1 MGIWE
6 LDLRSGAS
14 KHNLLHD
21 RIFGYETPQ
30 SSWSPEIF
38 LTHVHPEDLG
48 AVLKQIQIGEA
59 TGDVYF
65 ENRIVWP
72 DKSVHWIRTKGKVF
86 RDNAG
91 KPIRKTGT
99 VIDITEQ
106 RETEEKLKEASRYT
120 RSLIESS
127 VDPLVT
133 ISPEGKITD
142 VNAATEAVTGLA
154 RDRLIGS
161 DFSDYFTEPE
171 RARMGYEAV
180 FANGFVR
187 DFPLAIRHTSGK
199 TTQVLYNATVFKNRE
214 GRVEGVF
221 AAARDV
227 SERKILEEQLL
238 QAQKL
243 EAVGKLAGGVAHDF
257 NNIMAIVLGYAELI
271 KQDLPANDPIQ
282 DSVDCIRTAADRATQ
297 VTRQLL
303 AFSRKQIMKPKVI
316 NINTLITELSKML
329 ARLIGEN
336 VEIAL
341 SLAPDLAPVKADPTQ
356 IEQVLMNLA
365 VNARD
370 AMPGGGNL
378 TIATSNIS
386 LDRNYLETDES
397 VVPGKYVMLSV
408 KDTGKGMDEHTRSRA
423 FEPFFS
429 TKGKEGTGLGLS
441 IVYGIV
447 KQSGGYIRVH
457 SEPGYGTTFRIYLP
471 SVEAPVESEIVLE
484 RIPAPERG
492 VGTILVVEDEEAL
505 AKIVRVSLEKNGY
518 TVLSAA
524 SAEEALKMAVDCLTS
539 IDLLL
544 TDVIL
549 RGQMD
554 GFKLAAQFRSVR
566 PNSKVIYM
574 SGYSDALNSGRNP
587 MEPDA
592 ILLEKPFTTRKL
604 RSIIGEVL
612 KEKVT

>member
-6 LDLRSGAS
+6 LDLVSGAS
-14 KHNLLHD
+14 KQNLLHD

-30 SSWSPEIF
+30 SPWNQEIF
-38 LTHVHPEDLG
+38 LTHVHPDDLG
-48 AVLKQIQIGEA
+48 TVIKQIQIGDA
-59 TGDVYF
+59 TGNVYF
-65 ENRIVWP
+65 ENRIVWH

-91 KPIRKTGT
+91 KPMRKTGT

-106 RETEEKLKEASRYT
+106 REAEEKLKEASRYT

-127 VDPLVT
+127 VDPMLT

-142 VNAATEAVTGLA
+142 VNAAMETITGRS
-154 RDRLIGS
+154 RDLLIGS
-161 DFSDYFTEPE
+161 DFSEYCTEPE
-171 RARMGYEAV
+171 RARKGYEAV
-180 FANGFVR
+180 FANGSVR
-187 DFPLAIRHTSGK
+187 DFLLDIRHASEK

-214 GRVEGVF
+214 GRVQGVF
-221 AAARDV
+221 AAAHDI

-257 NNIMAIVLGYAELI
+257 NNIMAIILGYAELI
-271 KQDLPANDPIQ
+271 KQDLPASDPIQ

-329 ARLIGEN
+329 GRLIGEN

-341 SLAPDLAPVKADPTQ
+341 SLAPDLARVKADPTQ

-378 TIATSNIS
+378 TIATANIS
-386 LDRNYLETDES
+386 LDSDYLETEGS
-397 VVPGKYVMLSV
+397 VVPGKYIMLSV
-408 KDTGKGMDEHTRSRA
+408 KDTGRGMDELTRSRA
-423 FEPFFS
+423 FEPFFT

-447 KQSGGYIRVH
+447 RQSGGYIRVH
-457 SEPGYGTTFRIYLP
+457 SEPGHGTTFRIYLP
-471 SVEAPVESEIVLE
+471 SVETPVESEIVPE
-484 RIPAPERG
+484 KIPAPGRG
-492 VGTILVVEDEEAL
+492 AGTILVVEDEAAL
-505 AKIVRVSLEKNGY
+505 VNIVRAALEKDGY
-518 TVLSAA
+518 SVLSAA
-524 SAEEALKMAVDCLTS
+524 SAEEALETARDCLTS

-544 TDVIL
+544 TDIIL
-549 RGQMD
+549 RGQTD
-554 GFKLAAQFRSVR
+554 GIELSAQFRLVR

-574 SGYSDALNSGRNP
+574 SGYSDASNSGRRS
-587 MEPDA
+587 MDPDA
-592 ILLEKPFTTRKL
+592 ILLEKPFTISKL
-604 RSIIGEVL
+604 RSIIAEVL
-612 KEKVT
+612 KGRVA